1 MSCYN
6 EDVLSVSP
14 GVLSVATE
22 KLKEKK
28 SRNDFVLWKVSKPG
42 EPSWPSPW
50 GPGRPGW
57 HIECSVM
64 AW

>member
-6 EDVLSVSP
+6 EDVSSVSP